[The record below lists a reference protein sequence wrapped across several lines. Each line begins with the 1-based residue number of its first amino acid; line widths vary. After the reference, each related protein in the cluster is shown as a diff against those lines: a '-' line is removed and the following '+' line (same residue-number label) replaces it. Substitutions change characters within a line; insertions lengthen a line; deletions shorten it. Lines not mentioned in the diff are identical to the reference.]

1 MAQEFRRRLIAGTAV
16 LNTEKSFE
24 LKAMEGGQKS
34 LEPARLLRFNR
45 CQDIFLCN
53 AF

>member
-1 MAQEFRRRLIAGTAV
+1 MAQEFRRLIAETAV

-24 LKAMEGGQKS
+24 LKAIEGGQK
-34 LEPARLLRFNR
+34 LFEPARLVRFNR

-53 AF
+53 AI